1 MSKSTVKQYYKYLTK
16 KSIIFILDQIA
27 DGSFKKSWKKSK
39 LVELLK
45 TYDET
50 LVIENTPIEAY
61 SKLIEHMTAED
72 QKVISQV
79 HPDIFTLDSSDIDNL
94 FEVINNTDISD
105 IEETI
110 NNMDISDIEFLEELF
125 KDAGFD
131 D

>member
-1 MSKSTVKQYYKYLTK
+1 VKQYYKYLTK

-39 LVELLK
+39 LLELLK
-45 TYDET
+45 TYDEN
-50 LVIENTPIEAY
+50 LVIENTPISAF

-79 HPDIFTLDSSDIDNL
+79 HPDIFTLDSSDVDNL
-94 FEVINNTDISD
+94 FEVISNTELSD

-110 NNMDISDIEFLEELF
+110 NNMDPSEIELLEELL
-125 KDAGFD
+125 KNAGFD